1 MKLGT
6 DMTSRQENQNKQFK
20 VKVNNYIYGNI
31 LKMYSHNIISDIKLD
46 SKHHEI
52 IFKYNPLMI
61 TYLNKFRYMKYDEV

>member
-31 LKMYSHNIISDIKLD
+31 LRMYSHNIINDIKLD

-52 IFKYNPLMI
+52 IFKYDPLMV
-61 TYLNKFRYMKYDEV
+61 TYLNKFRHMKYDEV

>member
-31 LKMYSHNIISDIKLD
+31 LNMQY
-46 SKHHEI
+46 E
-52 IFKYNPLMI
+52 
-61 TYLNKFRYMKYDEV
+61 EV